1 MSWHPSDL
9 VSDADLLA
17 YESRIL
23 SAFNVDTW
31 ETKRARAIEDWLG
44 PILQTQGFTLE
55 RLRTRYEADA
65 VRGWT
70 GGTYA
75 DLTDAAKSASE
86 DDIDLAAV
94 FATPANDALFVGSTR
109 QFRGVS
115 VRMHDAVSS
124 VAASVRAYTWQDA
137 WKSVAVTDRT
147 NATPGKSFS
156 GGGALTWRAPSE
168 WTPRILDGSAPLY
181 WAKLTMTATPTGA
194 KVGQIGVIRRSVLCA
209 PVALRT
215 LSLIMREAPTGS
227 GGDGPWLDKAAFYET
242 EADAALQRALQ
253 VCGGE
258 FDSDGSDQISPTEA
272 QQTVEQVA
280 AGFRLLRG

>member
-65 VRGWT
+65 VRGLT

-86 DDIDLAAV
+86 DDVDLAAV
-94 FATPANDALFVGSTR
+94 FATPASDALFVGSTR
-109 QFRGVS
+109 QFRGLS
-115 VRMHDAVSS
+115 IRIHDA
-124 VAASVRAYTWQDA
+124 
-137 WKSVAVTDRT
+137 
-147 NATPGKSFS
+147 
-156 GGGALTWRAPSE
+156 PS
-168 WTPRILDGSAPLY
+168 
-181 WAKLTMTATPTGA
+181 TATGIA
-194 KVGQIGVIRRSVLCA
+194 R
-209 PVALRT
+209 
-215 LSLIMREAPTGS
+215 
-227 GGDGPWLDKAAFYET
+227 
-242 EADAALQRALQ
+242 
-253 VCGGE
+253 
-258 FDSDGSDQISPTEA
+258 IST
-272 QQTVEQVA
+272 
-280 AGFRLLRG
+280 